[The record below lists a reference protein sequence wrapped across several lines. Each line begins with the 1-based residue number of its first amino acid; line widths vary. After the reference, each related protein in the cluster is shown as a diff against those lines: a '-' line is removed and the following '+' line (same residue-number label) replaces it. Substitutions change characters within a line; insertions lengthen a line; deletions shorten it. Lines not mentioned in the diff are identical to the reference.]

1 MSEMF
6 DNNNDIKENLQEGT
20 KNISKKKK
28 IIIIVSSIIVLIAII
43 IIVAFL
49 VGDGN
54 KNGGTNDNKNEQIDL
69 SYEITTANFNSE
81 IIYVGS
87 HYNYQGDLLVI
98 YQKSGQ
104 DSYFVGIAN
113 DEGEILK
120 EVREIKKSE
129 INENDAAYINRASSF
144 SDGKRVLI
152 AGKILQCTK
161 ELKLCDDAK
170 LYDLEF
176 PEELNNIKN
185 LWYVFTE
192 PIINYGGNYIF
203 WSSFDKD
210 VNIMSF
216 VGKLHFKEDKNKY
229 IIENVKGI
237 SNYFYDLYNKNN
249 GSYTLPK
256 ILRFGPIKQVLE
268 GGKALSIG
276 GFLDYGL
283 RKGIYQSLSKDYE
296 EQLTFFEGYDETTA
310 ISPDSKLACVMTTRF
325 SEKTSFEIV
334 GLIPTPYSI
343 LVSYL
348 VSVDI
353 LYYSIFKLRVNKEI
367 KGNIGPAL
375 VELRKVRENKNYK
388 GEQLTTSDSWNF
400 NGFISWSPDGKKI
413 MFDEMDKTG
422 NGKRCQIV
430 KLKNYKPSEYKFEE
444 NIPNDIPYSRSISE
458 TINLH
463 LEYPINIT
471 VNGTSGYLEI
481 FHNETKCEIKYNHFS
496 EDNQT
501 FYDGY
506 YSYEKL
512 DNKDKIYKVN
522 IKSEGK
528 KNGNC
533 HYRLWFDGKSM
544 ILFDK
549 DIEGNIKTNGSCNYE
564 GREIDVSIYNYKSE

>member
-1 MSEMF
+1 M
-6 DNNNDIKENLQEGT
+6 L
-20 KNISKKKK
+20 K
-28 IIIIVSSIIVLIAII
+28 IIIISSIIVALIII
-43 IIVAFL
+43 IIVVVFL
-49 VGDGN
+49 VRRGH
-54 KNGGTNDNKNEQIDL
+54 KNGDKNDNGNKNEQIDL

-113 DEGEILK
+113 DEGEILN

-129 INENDAAYINRASSF
+129 VNDTTYIGRASSF
-144 SDGKRVLI
+144 NDGMRVLI
-152 AGKILQCTK
+152 AGKILQCST
-161 ELKLCDDAK
+161 ELKYCKDAR
-170 LYDLEF
+170 LYDLVF
-176 PEELNNIKN
+176 PEELYHLNN

-192 PIINYGGNYIF
+192 PIINYGGKYIF
-203 WSSFDKD
+203 WSTFDKAL
-210 VNIMSF
+210 NIINF
-216 VGKLHFKEDKNKY
+216 VGELNFTEDKY
-229 IIENVKGI
+229 IIENPKGI

-283 RKGIYQSLSKDYE
+283 RKGIYQPLSKDYE

-413 MFDEMDKTG
+413 MFDEVDKTG
-422 NGKRCQIV
+422 NKRCQIV
-430 KLKNYKPSEYKFEE
+430 RLKNYKPSEINPKDNF
-444 NIPNDIPYSRSISE
+444 PKDIPYSRSLNE
-458 TINLH
+458 TMNLH

-506 YSYEKL
+506 YSYEKIE
-512 DNKDKIYKVN
+512 NNDKIYQVN
-522 IKSEGK
+522 ITSEGK

-533 HYRLWFDGKSM
+533 RYRLWFDGNSM